1 MQPVPTGKGKDREQN
16 RKTQTK
22 RNSSSSQLKQQE
34 RIESQRDIETQ
45 TFKKIAMKHNLMKV
59 KYTEIK
65 S

>member
-1 MQPVPTGKGKDREQN
+1 M
-16 RKTQTK
+16 
-22 RNSSSSQLKQQE
+22 
-34 RIESQRDIETQ
+34 ESQRDIETQ

>member
-1 MQPVPTGKGKDREQN
+1 MQPVPTGKDKDREQN